1 MTVEH
6 LDSFNFDP
14 EAGPDLGNSEDL
26 DLDLD
31 LDLVPI
37 VDLEEVQISSIDQ
50 LVDTLEE
57 DDSEDD
63 QKMEDHYIKLLASD
77 FRRAKR
83 AKQDREDRAS
93 IRKHFEVLSA
103 LSARVQI
110 EHSIDV
116 ADNDDLCRP
125 SDSFRCRDSNLRT
138 LRKARKTLQELLDIN
153 RELKKERREVKDKLK
168 VRKTSAKHPKKTRN
182 TTKPSTP
189 KKQLYPEPN
198 YGFNNMYNSH
208 YPVPSPCQQYPPTP
222 IGRVGSLPYPM
233 TKNYP
238 LPSKMYLNTPS
249 KIHPQ
254 ATYSSYITPTKSL
267 HNLADSSN
275 GVNCLSVTRRDTVKP
290 CHVIS
295 M

>member
-6 LDSFNFDP
+6 LDSFDFDP
-14 EAGPDLGNSEDL
+14 EAEHDLGSCDDL
-26 DLDLD
+26 ELD

-37 VDLEEVQISSIDQ
+37 VDLEDVQIDSIDQ
-50 LVDTLEE
+50 LVESLEE

-103 LSARVQI
+103 LSHRVQM

-116 ADNDDLCRP
+116 SDNDDLCRP

-153 RELKKERREVKDKLK
+153 RELKKERREAKAKLK
-168 VRKTSAKHPKKTRN
+168 ARKTSPKHPKKTRN
-182 TTKPSTP
+182 ITKMSPPPPNRQPYT
-189 KKQLYPEPN
+189 ETN
-198 YGFNNMYNSH
+198 YGFNNVSSLLIQSFS
-208 YPVPSPCQQYPPTP
+208 SPIICH
-222 IGRVGSLPYPM
+222 I
-233 TKNYP
+233 
-238 LPSKMYLNTPS
+238 
-249 KIHPQ
+249 
-254 ATYSSYITPTKSL
+254 
-267 HNLADSSN
+267 SN
-275 GVNCLSVTRRDTVKP
+275 IFVTFF
-290 CHVIS
+290 C
-295 M
+295 